1 MATFRV
7 SNVLEMLDD
16 DEFGL
21 SSGEE
26 SDFEGDGIT
35 GYLPETETFMDDEP
49 EEEDDGDNRSG
60 GPSDH
65 QRASTEPSTG
75 KYETLEQCS
84 YNIE

>member
-1 MATFRV
+1 MCYV
-7 SNVLEMLDD
+7 MLDD

-35 GYLPETETFMDDEP
+35 GYLPEMETFMDDGLEDDDEP

-60 GPSDH
+60 SPSDY
-65 QRASTEPSTG
+65 QRASTEPSSGT
-75 KYETLEQCS
+75 YETLEQCS